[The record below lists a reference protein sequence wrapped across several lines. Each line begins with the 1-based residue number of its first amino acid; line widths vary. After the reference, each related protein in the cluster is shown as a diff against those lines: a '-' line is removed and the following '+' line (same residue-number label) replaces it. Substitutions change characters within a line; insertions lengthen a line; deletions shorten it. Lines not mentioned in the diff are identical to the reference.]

1 MQLQLF
7 KGNAHIQKVTI
18 RHLLSMRSGI
28 KDYDGDQVSDVCTPS
43 QLPPV
48 HSDGKP
54 LAKLQI
60 VHAGD

>member
-28 KDYDGDQVSDVCTPS
+28 KDYDGDKVSYVCTLL
-43 QLPPV
+43 QLRAYMAMA
-48 HSDGKP
+48 S
-54 LAKLQI
+54 LSLRC
-60 VHAGD
+60 